1 MTLQQHKAKIS
12 DLALQHGRLVFH
24 CAYRLLSDTHLAE
37 DVTQDVFI
45 KLFKKSLKSMNE
57 VKNWPAYLKSMAV
70 TTAIDYLRRNKRLA
84 EDDMESV
91 PENESDTSRHPLN
104 QVLRDRDL
112 ILFKQ
117 ALLQLTEQDAHI
129 YCLRHVEGYS
139 YQEIAELM
147 HVSSN
152 SVGVS
157 LHRSQLKL
165 SSIVGK
171 SEYLG
176 ARHEH

>member
-1 MTLQQHKAKIS
+1 LLQHKAKIA
-12 DLALQHGRLVFH
+12 DLAQQHGKLVFH

-45 KLFKKSLKSMNE
+45 KLFKKSLESMNE

-84 EDDMESV
+84 EDTLESV
-91 PENESDTSRHPLN
+91 PENESNTSRHPFN
-104 QVLRDRDL
+104 QVLQDRDL
-112 ILFKQ
+112 MLFKQ
-117 ALLQLTEQDAHI
+117 ALLQLTEQDANI
-129 YCLRHVEGYS
+129 YCLRQVEGYS
-139 YQEIAELM
+139 YQEIAELT

-165 SSIVGK
+165 ANIVGK
-171 SEYLG
+171 SQYLG
-176 ARHEH
+176 ASYEH